1 MARKQTKVSKAAL
14 LTCLVLVGFIL
25 LLLPQSTTNK
35 LNFAFVRIF
44 GFCLKIGSNPADYS
58 AIDFGQGSQFVD
70 RQTHNKV
77 WIAYANPQEDFFQ
90 EHQQLERLAG
100 LRIALPN
107 VGTCLVPGEVTGRRA
122 SDIII
127 NRGSSDGLAKGQYV
141 LGYNSIIGTV
151 DDVDT
156 NMASVKLMTSLGSRI
171 PVRVALDKDD
181 IYIHTIMTGGGSTGA
196 KIRDVKLKF
205 EVRTGYRVYAA
216 KKIGLLSTPRI
227 IGKISNCVINEDN
240 PVVWD
245 ISVEPACDLNAV
257 DNVTVIVI
265 KSGEN

>member
-44 GFCLKIGSNPADYS
+44 GFCLKIGSNPASYS
-58 AIDFGQGSQFVD
+58 AMDFGQGSQFVD
-70 RQTHNKV
+70 RQTHNKL
-77 WIAYANPQEDFFQ
+77 WIAYANLQEDFFQ
-90 EHQQLERLAG
+90 EHQRLEKLAS
-100 LRIALPN
+100 LRIALPSP
-107 VGTCLVPGEVTGRRA
+107 GTCLVPGEVTIRRENE
-122 SDIII
+122 III

-151 DDVDT
+151 DDVDK
-156 NMASVKLMTSLGSRI
+156 NMASVKFITSPTSRI
-171 PVRVALDKDD
+171 PVRVALNEDD
-181 IYIHTIMTGGGSTGA
+181 IYIHTIMTGTGSNDA
-196 KIRDVKLKF
+196 KIRDVKREFNVK
-205 EVRTGYRVYAA
+205 TGYRVYAA
-216 KKIGLLSTPRI
+216 KTIGLLETPRI
-227 IGKISNCVINEDN
+227 IGKISKCIIDEDN

-245 ISVEPACDLNAV
+245 ISVTPACDLNV
-257 DNVTVIVI
+257 IDDVTVIII